1 MPSRRKQS
9 PLERGER
16 VYLRRPT
23 AADVKEVIATVRAS
37 RDLHR
42 PWVYPTDTKTA
53 FDGYIRRNRES
64 DFVGLLIC
72 RRSDDRII
80 GMANLSQIF
89 RGNLQGA
96 YLGFWVS
103 AEFAGQGYMT
113 EGLQLV
119 LHYAFKRL
127 RLHRLEAN
135 VQPENQKSKAL
146 IRRSGFRYEGFSPR
160 YLKVGG
166 KWRDHERWAI
176 VAEEVKSGMGKAGP
190 DHLDEP
196 DAGNRLGPRLART
209 RHVEG

>member
-1 MPSRRKQS
+1 MAALQTFGMPSRRKKS

-16 VYLRRPT
+16 VYLRQPT
-23 AADVKEVIATVRAS
+23 AADAKEVTVTVRAS

-42 PWVYPTDTKTA
+42 PWVYPTETKTA
-53 FDGYIRRNRES
+53 FDGYIRRTKER
-64 DFVGLLIC
+64 DYVGLLIC
-72 RRSDDRII
+72 RNSDDRII
-80 GMANLSQIF
+80 GTANLSQIF

-96 YLGFWVS
+96 YLGFWAS

-119 LHYAFKRL
+119 LCYAFKRL

-146 IRRSGFRYEGFSPR
+146 IKRSGFRYEGFSPR

-176 VAEEVKSGMGKAGP
+176 LAGEVRGERPALSKHRARRMGLP
-190 DHLDEP
+190 
-196 DAGNRLGPRLART
+196 
-209 RHVEG
+209 

>member
-16 VYLRRPT
+16 VYLRQPT
-23 AADVKEVIATVRAS
+23 AADAKEVTTTVRAS

-42 PWVYPTDTKTA
+42 PWIYATETKTA
-53 FDGYIRRNRES
+53 FDGYIRRTQER
-64 DFVGLLIC
+64 DYVGLLIC
-72 RRSDDRII
+72 RNSDDRII

-89 RGNLQGA
+89 RGNLQSA
-96 YLGFWVS
+96 YLGFWAS

-119 LHYAFKRL
+119 LRYAFKRL

-135 VQPENQKSKAL
+135 VQPENQRSKAL
-146 IRRSGFRYEGFSPR
+146 IKRSGFRYEGFSPR

-176 VAEEVKSGMGKAGP
+176 VAEEVGGGQ
-190 DHLDEP
+190 
-196 DAGNRLGPRLART
+196 LALSK
-209 RHVEG
+209 H

>member
-9 PLERGER
+9 PLPRGDR

-23 AADVKEVIATVRAS
+23 AADAKEVIATVRAS

-42 PWVYPTDTKTA
+42 PWVYPTDNKTA
-53 FDGYIRRNRES
+53 FDGYLRRNRDD

-80 GMANLSQIF
+80 GMANLSAIF

-96 YLGFWVS
+96 YLGFWAS

-113 EGLQLV
+113 GGLQLV
-119 LHYAFKRL
+119 LHHAFKRL

-135 VQPENQKSKAL
+135 VQPENEKSKAL
-146 IRRSGFRYEGFSPR
+146 IKRSGFRYEGFSPR

-176 VAEEVKSGMGKAGP
+176 VAEEVKWGNGKSRP
-190 DHLDEP
+190 
-196 DAGNRLGPRLART
+196 
-209 RHVEG
+209 